1 MVMDT
6 SFKELAGQRTDAP
19 LSLGGSDRDCPS
31 QQKNGA
37 RESIESCPGEDRY
50 KAILPFMLL
59 GKGKRK
65 EEE

>member
-6 SFKELAGQRTDAP
+6 SFKELAGQRTAIA
-19 LSLGGSDRDCPS
+19 LSLGGSGRDCPS
-31 QQKNGA
+31 QQENGA

-59 GKGKRK
+59 GKGK
-65 EEE
+65 EE